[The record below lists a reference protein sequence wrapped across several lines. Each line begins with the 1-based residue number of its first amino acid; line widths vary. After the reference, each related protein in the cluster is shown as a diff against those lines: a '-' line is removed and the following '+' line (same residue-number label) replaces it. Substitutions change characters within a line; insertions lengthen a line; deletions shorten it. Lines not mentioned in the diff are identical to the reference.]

1 MSRNGLSTALLLLV
15 AAGCSGDADVPTRA
29 PLGPAE
35 GSAIVFQAVDAGTG
49 AALADD
55 QMTVRYLVRAPIT
68 VDAAAVERV
77 SSTDPYRIAHE
88 VAEDSL
94 VVEVRLEAGA
104 YHRLDTVLAVGRGGE
119 AGPFTLRMTR
129 RLERAAARPDR
140 GGSPNVGAQP
150 TPTAPTSGAAA
161 GAPGMN
167 RAALDEGN
175 RAFAGGNWLQAIR
188 SYQRMQLPQGASPA
202 EVRAYQEGRVR
213 QGVSHINVGEYAGAL
228 DALEE
233 AAGLPN
239 PNGEASLRLAQAQC
253 AVGRVEEGRST
264 VAALE
269 RNASRLDGGERAS
282 ALATTRYVSALCGLG
297 DLERAQSAIE
307 RVRVGNR
314 IVQEL
319 QAFVDGAA
327 GVSPRASYLDAAVA
341 DAQRRM
347 EEIRDRMR
355 RGG

>member
-1 MSRNGLSTALLLLV
+1 MSRNGLRTALLV
-15 AAGCSGDADVPTRA
+15 VAAAGCSGDADVPTRA

-35 GSAIVFQAVDAGTG
+35 GSAIAFQAVDAGTG
-49 AALADD
+49 AALADE

-68 VDAAAVERV
+68 LDAAAVERV
-77 SSTDPYRIAHE
+77 SSTDPYRIVHE

-104 YHRLDTVLAVGRGGE
+104 YHRLDTVLAVGRGGD

-140 GGSPNVGAQP
+140 G
-150 TPTAPTSGAAA
+150 APAPA
-161 GAPGMN
+161 GAEPAPAVAASGSSGMN
-167 RAALDEGN
+167 RGALDEGN

-188 SYQRMQLPQGASPA
+188 SYQRMQLPQGASPTD
-202 EVRAYQEGRVR
+202 VRAYQEGRVR

-233 AAGLPN
+233 AVGLPN
-239 PNGEASLRLAQAQC
+239 PDGEASLRLAQAQC

-269 RNASRLDGGERAS
+269 RNASRLDAGERAS

-297 DLERAQSAIE
+297 DLDRAQSAIE

-327 GVSPRASYLDAAVA
+327 GVSPRAPYLDAAVA
-341 DAQRRM
+341 DARRRM